1 MLKTAALY
9 YENRRLKRQLQRSEQ
24 ERQAMEAH
32 IVTLRG
38 LLAVKTRDETALTD
52 RCLRLEHDNHELRRL
67 VALWMG
73 RSAVV
78 N

>member
-38 LLAVKTRDETALTD
+38 LLAVKQRIENEQAAC
-52 RCLRLEHDNHELRRL
+52 CLRLEHDNHELRRL